1 MKTSGSISL
10 KSLNFAS
17 QWGEQYQRSF
27 IINRGALKV
36 SEGEHEVR
44 VAVVEES
51 PAELYRFLES
61 FHMPKTVQFMKVGK
75 ADFAS
80 FIGTTT
86 EYSGNEA
93 AEHDDRIA
101 LDTVEQDAPVIN
113 IINALCIDAI
123 KLGASD
129 IHIEAQPGAVH
140 IRYRIDGILRL
151 VKKIEASLFRQVSN
165 RLKVMASL
173 NTLEQRLPQDGR
185 MTVTIDGAAL
195 DLRVSIVPVSDG
207 ESIVLRL
214 FRGPGK
220 HYALEELGFTKA
232 QLKLLKHAVRL
243 PHGLVIMTGPTGSG
257 KTTTLHALLQ
267 TLPSAEQK
275 IITIEDPVE
284 QYIPGINQIQINE
297 AIKLGFDSML
307 RRVLRQDP
315 DVIMVGEIRDS
326 ATAEIALRAALTGH
340 VILSTVH
347 TNDSVAVI
355 PRLQDMGLES
365 YLIAATLRCAAAQR
379 LVRKRCSLCGGK
391 GCVACGGTGYLG
403 RTVIGETFLVDDE
416 IEGMIASGA
425 QAEPIRKALIKKGMK
440 SLRDDGLEKVK
451 QGITTREELEK
462 EGLL

>member
-1 MKTSGSISL
+1 ML
-10 KSLNFAS
+10 
-17 QWGEQYQRSF
+17 
-27 IINRGALKV
+27 
-36 SEGEHEVR
+36 H
-44 VAVVEES
+44 
-51 PAELYRFLES
+51 
-61 FHMPKTVQFMKVGK
+61 
-75 ADFAS
+75 
-80 FIGTTT
+80 
-86 EYSGNEA
+86 
-93 AEHDDRIA
+93 
-101 LDTVEQDAPVIN
+101 
-113 IINALCIDAI
+113 
-123 KLGASD
+123 
-129 IHIEAQPGAVH
+129 
-140 IRYRIDGILRL
+140 L
-151 VKKIEASLFRQVSN
+151 VKKIEVSMFRQLSN
-165 RLKVMASL
+165 RIKIMADL

-185 MTVTIDGAAL
+185 MTVTIDGSAL

-220 HYALEELGFTKA
+220 HYALEELGFSKG
-232 QLKLLKHAVRL
+232 QLKLLKQAVRL

-267 TLPSAEQK
+267 TLPSLEQK

-315 DVIMVGEIRDS
+315 DVIMVGEIRDT

-340 VILSTVH
+340 MILSTVH

-355 PRLQDMGLES
+355 PRLLDMGLES

-391 GCVACGGTGYLG
+391 GCAACGDTGYLG
-403 RTVIGETFLVDDE
+403 RTVIGETFLVDAE
-416 IEGMIASGA
+416 IESMIAAGS
-425 QAEPIRKALIKKGMK
+425 QAEPIRKALIRKGMK
-440 SLRDDGLEKVK
+440 SLREDGLEKVQ